1 MEKKKVGVIGCGTI
15 SGIYLENMIQKFSDV
30 LEVVACSDLFPEK
43 AEQTRAKYGLKKACT
58 NDEIIDDP
66 DIDIVLNLTI
76 PAVHHDIN
84 MRTLR
89 AGKHL
94 YSEKPISLTLEDLNE
109 LIEYADAHN
118 LKIGSAPDVCLGPV
132 PQTARK
138 LLDEGVIGDVV
149 GFTVNHICPGNE
161 LWHPSPDFLYK
172 RGGGPLMDMGPYY
185 ISDIIALLG
194 PVEKVCC
201 FQSEGSL
208 ARRPVWDHFVDVEVG
223 THFAGTMKMKS
234 GAVGSLTMSFDVWN
248 SKLPYMEI
256 FGTKGVLRLPQP
268 NMFGGK
274 LELLRSEKVLESA
287 NRFTDMVE
295 RRDAIAAD
303 VVENFVEEVPL
314 VYDGW
319 FNMRGVGVA
328 EMAKALNEGRDNC
341 LNGRFVRHCEE
352 AIMGLEISAETGEM
366 YTMKTTCEKGAP
378 FSL

>member
-1 MEKKKVGVIGCGTI
+1 
-15 SGIYLENMIQKFSDV
+15 
-30 LEVVACSDLFPEK
+30 
-43 AEQTRAKYGLKKACT
+43 
-58 NDEIIDDP
+58 
-66 DIDIVLNLTI
+66 
-76 PAVHHDIN
+76 
-84 MRTLR
+84 
-89 AGKHL
+89 
-94 YSEKPISLTLEDLNE
+94 
-109 LIEYADAHN
+109 
-118 LKIGSAPDVCLGPV
+118 
-132 PQTARK
+132 
-138 LLDEGVIGDVV
+138 
-149 GFTVNHICPGNE
+149 
-161 LWHPSPDFLYK
+161 
-172 RGGGPLMDMGPYY
+172 
-185 ISDIIALLG
+185 
-194 PVEKVCC
+194 
-201 FQSEGSL
+201 
-208 ARRPVWDHFVDVEVG
+208 
-223 THFAGTMKMKS
+223 MKMKS